1 MFVEI
6 CKPTL
11 FTFGLPL
18 YWFLSLNY
26 RWVEYE
32 TGQYRSVDS
41 NQSLVTGFM
50 TTAEL
55 SGSSTMSSAVKYK
68 STEKRHKLITDAVIQ
83 FVVGCSLPL
92 AIVENDNFRNLLH
105 VLDQRFVDV

>member
-50 TTAEL
+50 TTAGI

-68 STEKRHKLITDAVIQ
+68 STERSLKHSGLMLKIVNKQ
-83 FVVGCSLPL
+83 F
-92 AIVENDNFRNLLH
+92 H
-105 VLDQRFVDV
+105 VLDFLDAWLLGCFVFSSSY